1 MMNSD
6 PKAQRYNLE
15 DLAQAATLEGEKPL
29 NLRTIRSWMKAG
41 VVPGPDGLGQGK
53 HYGEKHRLHLLCLQR
68 IQIAMDAARL
78 PLKYIKSVLPGID
91 EDTIRRVALGE
102 EDVHILGSYV
112 PAQTVHLFH
121 KEMDQLSAA
130 SQVSHLDGGFA
141 PSSSQTVASHAGQD
155 PDLRDTEGWTTISI
169 TEDISLRLKG
179 CDPEQVT
186 KLAKMA
192 THLREWNE
200 DEL

>member
-15 DLAQAATLEGEKPL
+15 DLAMAATLEGEKPL

-53 HYGEKHRLHLLCLQR
+53 HYGEKHRLRLMCLQR
-68 IQIAMDAARL
+68 IQRAMGAARL

-102 EDVHILGSYV
+102 EDVHILGGYL
-112 PAQTVHLFH
+112 PPQTAHLLH
-121 KEMDQLSAA
+121 EEMDQLV
-130 SQVSHLDGGFA
+130 SQVSHLDRDFA
-141 PSSSQTVASHAGQD
+141 PSYSQAVASHAGQD
-155 PDLRDTEGWTTISI
+155 PDIRDAEGWTTISI